1 MQINEKE
8 MNLEDVEKELSL
20 TKEEYY
26 NIYSVDF
33 SPVNKRFHI
42 IFILLNTLFFTFIIT
57 ITYIPTI
64 GAFIAICFAFL
75 WIPLISS
82 LLSRPYYLLKK
93 FELSNFSIDDLNAI
107 KSNPFL
113 FDEFKKSLIDNNTAV
128 SSKFSKIGINYRNEL
143 KKKIEHLSTQ
153 KENLERDAV
162 IESML

>member
-8 MNLEDVEKELSL
+8 MNLEDVKNVLSL

-42 IFILLNTLFFTFIIT
+42 IFLLLNVLFFTFIIA
-57 ITYIPTI
+57 ITYIPTM

-75 WIPLISS
+75 WIPSVSS

-93 FELSNFSIDDLNAI
+93 FELSDFSIDDLNVI

-113 FDEFKKSLIDNNTAV
+113 FSEFKKNLIDNDTAV
-128 SSKFSKIGINYRNEL
+128 SSKFSKNGINYRNEL
-143 KKKIEHLSTQ
+143 KKKIARLSTL

-162 IESML
+162 IKSML

>member
-1 MQINEKE
+1 MQIEEKE

-57 ITYIPTI
+57 ITYIPTM

-75 WIPLISS
+75 WIPLIS
-82 LLSRPYYLLKK
+82 LSFSHSYYLLKK
-93 FELSNFSIDDLNAI
+93 FELSDFSINDLNAI

-113 FDEFKKSLIDNNTAV
+113 SSEFKKNLVDNDTAV

-143 KKKIEHLSTQ
+143 KKKIDRLSNL
-153 KENLERDAV
+153 KEQLEREFL
-162 IESML
+162 IKSMQ